1 MIHRSLLVALS
12 LSGCSTP
19 ALAHSPVAGGGQE
32 QLAALASAALLA
44 LLWLLYLAGS
54 RQRPAGRGA
63 ALLFHGAM
71 LLCWFAVLGPLDQWA
86 ETSASAHMSQHMLF
100 MVVIAPLWVLSGPLP
115 QLAAATGR
123 GGALVWEPL
132 LRFTRH
138 PMLAAWLQGLVIWF
152 WHTPRFYLLALE
164 HPWWHVLE
172 HALFLATA
180 GLFWWSV
187 LRQGHGR
194 THWALFALL
203 FTLMHTGFLG
213 AVLTFARAPLYDS
226 AAGLPDQQ
234 LAGLIMWVP
243 GAIPY
248 LLAAAWVGY
257 RGYRRLRRQLPG

>member
-1 MIHRSLLVALS
+1 
-12 LSGCSTP
+12 
-19 ALAHSPVAGGGQE
+19 
-32 QLAALASAALLA
+32 
-44 LLWLLYLAGS
+44 
-54 RQRPAGRGA
+54 
-63 ALLFHGAM
+63 M

-86 ETSASAHMSQHMLF
+86 QNSASAHMSQHMLF

-123 GGALVWEPL
+123 GGALVWGPL

-138 PMLAAWLQGLVIWF
+138 PMLAAWLHGLVIWF

-180 GLFWWSV
+180 GLFWWAV
-187 LRQGHGR
+187 LRQGRGR

-203 FTLMHTGFLG
+203 LTLMHTGFLG
-213 AVLTFARAPLYDS
+213 AVLTFARAPLYGS
-226 AAGLPDQQ
+226 AGSLPDQQ

-257 RGYRRLRRQLPG
+257 RGYRQLRRQLPG

>member
-1 MIHRSLLVALS
+1 MRRGFLAVLGLPT
-12 LSGCSTP
+12 CSTP
-19 ALAHSPVAGGGQE
+19 ALAHSPIAGGGQD
-32 QLAALASAALLA
+32 QLATLASAALLA

-54 RQRPAGRGA
+54 RRRPPGRGA
-63 ALLFHGAM
+63 ALLFHGAT
-71 LLCWFAVLGPLDQWA
+71 LLCLFAVLGPLDQWA
-86 ETSASAHMSQHMLF
+86 ATSASAHMSQHMLF

-123 GGALVWEPL
+123 GGALIWEPL
-132 LRFTRH
+132 LRLTRH
-138 PMLAAWLQGLVIWF
+138 PVLTASLHGLVIWF
-152 WHTPRFYLLALE
+152 WHTPRFYRLALE

-187 LRQGHGR
+187 LRHGR
-194 THWALFALL
+194 SRVHWALFALL

-213 AVLTFARAPLYDS
+213 AVLTFARAPLYRS
-226 AAGLPDQQ
+226 AGSLPDQQ

-248 LLAAAWVGY
+248 LLAAAWIGFRAY
-257 RGYRRLRRQLPG
+257 HQWRRQMAD